1 MLNLKQSDCR
11 FGGVAFAAGEDL
23 SLKAGHLVKL
33 NAGKDLVLP
42 ETDRDFAPYVVVQGA
57 DQGYLCGAVPVTSAM
72 NIRVKLVGTCDAGA
86 LLVSNG
92 DGRVK
97 AFTSGSQA
105 RPVGTAE
112 ETGVDGQLVL
122 VRPLAYGVAG
132 PAGETGPAGAPG
144 AGGVPGRDGG
154 MLVVPIADIQHF
166 GAAIGVS
173 TGFCVWL
180 VNSTGTYSWEGD
192 WGYANQSQDVMQ
204 YVVAGNDG
212 TNLFLL
218 PMGESASGT
227 FDAVVPQP
235 MTVPAACVRKGTS
248 AAGGYL
254 GLVYNEDEMCL
265 GYQASPTSPDFI
277 GACYLKVLAVTGA
290 YLTCVFGDTV
300 SYGG

>member
-132 PAGETGPAGAPG
+132 PAGADGAPG
-144 AGGVPGRDGG
+144 ADGQDGADGGVMYLNESSCGGLPVPVADTVGKVLVKDSGGSWWCAGQPVMMTERCALAVAYADGVFTCVDLG
-154 MLVVPIADIQHF
+154 PASPVP
-166 GAAIGVS
+166 S
-173 TGFCVWL
+173 MCV
-180 VNSTGTYSWEGD
+180 
-192 WGYANQSQDVMQ
+192 
-204 YVVAGNDG
+204 
-212 TNLFLL
+212 
-218 PMGESASGT
+218 
-227 FDAVVPQP
+227 
-235 MTVPAACVRKGTS
+235 TVPVAHIVGTVEPGCRIYYFANADNQCVLQVDTQSGS
-248 AAGGYL
+248 GG
-254 GLVYNEDEMCL
+254 VYFHESFQCL
-265 GYQASPTSPDFI
+265 GV
-277 GACYLKVLAVTGA
+277 GAGKATLAFVPP
-290 YLTCVFGDTV
+290 L
-300 SYGG
+300 